1 MSPKKKAAKTT
12 QKPIITIELGL
23 GSWKSNAPGRK
34 RMANMPTTSA
44 GDPSRIASVKRLRT
58 NVSSVRR
65 VRTPHCVS
73 PLATG
78 RLITSRATGV
88 GRRHGGGRAGCVGGA
103 VQVGQA
109 AVELRD
115 RADPELLERL
125 VDGPDE
131 AHSPTSRHEH
141 DAIALREVLD
151 RVRGEHDRRRPVGE
165 LAQVGDQLRA
175 RDRVE
180 AGRRLVEEEDVR
192 IGEQLDGDAGALAL
206 PAAQRADPD
215 VGVLGQA
222 HGVDRVTDR
231 VVDLGRG
238 RRRREPEPR
247 RVAERAL
254 RAAGRRG

>member
-1 MSPKKKAAKTT
+1 
-12 QKPIITIELGL
+12 
-23 GSWKSNAPGRK
+23 
-34 RMANMPTTSA
+34 MPTTSA
-44 GDPSRIASVKRLRT
+44 GDPTRIASVKRLRT
-58 NVSSVRR
+58 SVSSVRR

-78 RLITSRATGV
+78 RLIDVSGTGV

-103 VQVGQA
+103 VRIGQA

-141 DAIALREVLD
+141 DAIAQREVLD

-165 LAQVGDQLRA
+165 LAQAGDQLRA

-180 AGRRLVEEEDVR
+180 ARRRLVEEEDVR

-215 VGVLGQA
+215 VGVIGQA
-222 HGVDRVTDR
+222 HGVERVTDR
-231 VVDLGRG
+231 VVDLGRALSTTG
-238 RRRREPEPR
+238 AAAAPR
-247 RVAERAL
+247 SGACVG
-254 RAAGRRG
+254 AAGRRG